1 MGGCEVDPDY
11 APLHPGYGCCGD
23 LPRCESVKKGA
34 KTMFSSVIQLVLAT
48 CVAAMPGMCPHNA
61 AAADAQVERG
71 KYLVIVGGCND
82 CHTPAA

>member
-1 MGGCEVDPDY
+1 
-11 APLHPGYGCCGD
+11 
-23 LPRCESVKKGA
+23 
-34 KTMFSSVIQLVLAT
+34 MFSSVIQLVLAT